1 MKSEKRLKIG
11 IPISTFSL
19 GKGLPGIDKYTYKL
33 ALALQHQEGVEVLV
47 FQEKYRNNG
56 PFDRFEVCCFPIL
69 KELLGLRHHSP
80 PRTTPDP
87 GGTNG
92 DEEKKTSAFSLF
104 RRDILKSVYYL
115 SKGVNVIHY
124 PTHMES
130 PLPLVFARTVMT
142 FHDLVPMVHPETSTE
157 EIVQKFER
165 CVRRLPCVDSL
176 ITDSEFSRGEMISRL
191 GIDPDKVTVCYP
203 GVDENYFITEVDEKI
218 VHKYSRGYPYVLF
231 VGTLEPR
238 KNVESILEALVEI
251 NMPELRLILVGK
263 EGWGIENIRS
273 KVRELHL
280 DQSVYFTGYVPEE
293 DLPHLYRG
301 AEVFVYPSL
310 YEGFGI
316 PVLEAMAAGA
326 PVVTSDAASLPEIAR
341 GSAILISPRDIRAIS
356 EAISGILGNRDVGGE
371 LREKGVNKAREF
383 TWDRCAKGALAVYRG
398 ERRT

>member
-19 GKGLPGIDKYTYKL
+19 GQGLPGIDKYTYKL
-33 ALALQHQEGVEVLV
+33 ALALQNQEGVEVLV
-47 FQEKYRNNG
+47 FQEKHRNNG
-56 PFDRFEVCCFPIL
+56 PFDRFDICCFPIL
-69 KELLGLRHHSP
+69 KELLGLGQYTPSG
-80 PRTTPDP
+80 RTSDR

-92 DEEKKTSAFSLF
+92 GEEKKASTFSLF
-104 RRDILKSVYYL
+104 RRDILKSAYYL

-130 PLPLVFARTVMT
+130 PLPLVFAKTVLT
-142 FHDLVPMVHPETSTE
+142 FHDLVPLVHPETSTE
-157 EIVQKFER
+157 EIVRKFER
-165 CVRRLPCVDSL
+165 CVRRLPYVDSL
-176 ITDSEFSRGEMISRL
+176 ITDSEFSRSEMISRL

-218 VHKYSRGYPYVLF
+218 VHKYSRGYPYILF

-238 KNVESILEALVEI
+238 KNVESILEALREI
-251 NMPELRLILVGK
+251 KVPEVKLILVGK
-263 EGWGIENIRS
+263 EGWGIENIRN
-273 KVRELHL
+273 KVKELHL
-280 DQSVYFTGYVPEE
+280 DQAVYFSGYVPEE

-326 PVVTSDAASLPEIAR
+326 PVVTSNAASLPEIAR
-341 GSAILISPRDIRAIS
+341 GSAILIPPCDIRAIS
-356 EAISGILGNRDVGGE
+356 EVILGILKNREMSGE

-383 TWDRCAKGALAVYRG
+383 TWERCAKGALAVYRG